1 MARQSDIDLEKT
13 LKSKKQLLKDIE
25 DMERRG
31 RKTDW
36 DRKEVVKEI
45 LELEEKIAKID
56 KARLDSIEQQSK
68 ARKGYVKLA
77 QEAKKAEEA
86 VDKSLSSR
94 LTALVKGNITAAV
107 GLKSTREHEKEQR
120 KLAGEAKTMAKDA
133 LDNGKL
139 DGRQKAGIVS
149 LTQDIK
155 DGLVDEEG
163 IKGRIAA
170 LDLDMAEGG
179 KDILNQ
185 ALGLGKTQQKTAA
198 AGKLA
203 AGNMAKFAKFGAGAG
218 IALKVVFD
226 IAQKFAGSI
235 DAIGKQFG
243 SLNVLG
249 EGFKHELLSSQEAV
263 VGIGATM
270 EDVVSTTN
278 ALSSE
283 FGLSLDEAV
292 DLSTQVLDTAKAVG
306 LSNEEAAK
314 LSGTLQT
321 TSGLSGEQAERLTEG
336 AFQLA
341 AANRVNPSAVLKDM
355 AASSEAFASFSENGG
370 DNLAKAAVQARA
382 LGLSLDTTAK
392 IAEGLLDFE
401 ASIAKE
407 VEASVLIGRQLN
419 FQKARELALNNDIEG
434 AISNVVS
441 QLGSEAEFN
450 KLNSIQ
456 RKAIADSIGVSVT
469 DMAKMVA
476 NQDKSNMLAGE
487 TAKSFADIIGKDAM
501 SELTATMNELKI
513 FGVALANTLGPI
525 LMGIAKIVNF
535 VLTPIGQAVSGIS
548 RSVRG
553 VDDFHTGPGGITT
566 MMGPA
571 GVFSLNPR
579 DSVLATTNPIPVRR
593 VNDIYT
599 TGAGGLGVGG
609 GNMNV
614 NVTTGGISGRDIP
627 LLAEVEFDGNGTESL
642 SARV

>member
-94 LTALVKGNITAAV
+94 LTALVKGNIAAAV

-163 IKGRIAA
+163 IKGRIAG
-170 LDLDMAEGG
+170 LNLDMAKGG

-249 EGFKHELLSSQEAV
+249 EGFKKELLSSQEAV

-476 NQDKSNMLAGE
+476 NQDKANMLAGE

-513 FGVALANTLGPI
+513 FGVAIANIFGPI
-525 LMGIAKIVNF
+525 LMAVAKILNF
-535 VLTPIGQAVSGIS
+535 VLTPLGNAVTGIS
-548 RSVRG
+548 KMFRG
-553 VDDFHTGPGGITT
+553 VNDFHSGPGGITT

-571 GVFSLNPR
+571 GIFSLNPR
-579 DSVLATTNPIPVRR
+579 DSVLATTNPIPVNDVQSFPAGQAPGANAGDLR
-593 VNDIYT
+593 VT
-599 TGAGGLGVGG
+599 VRSE
-609 GNMNV
+609 
-614 NVTTGGISGRDIP
+614 GIQNRTIQQLVD
-627 LLAEVEFDGNGTESL
+627 VEFAGVPGSGM
-642 SARV
+642 V

>member
-1 MARQSDIDLEKT
+1 MADLEKDRQR
-13 LKSKKQLLKDIE
+13 LKEINAELDNRTRRTKVYIALEEEAAEIKKRQLDTQKQLNREFQLGAKAQRQSAAFSEKVKKLEQEKEKSFSNFLQNLAKGNVLQAVGFD
-25 DMERRG
+25 
-31 RKTDW
+31 KTKKA
-36 DRKEVVKEI
+36 REAEVSLAKEASALSKEI
-45 LELEEKIAKID
+45 LTSGIKENENRVALQDITKDITEGAITEKDEIQDRINSLGID
-56 KARLDSIEQQSK
+56 DDIRGRLVGKAQNLLKTQ
-68 ARKGYVKLA
+68 
-77 QEAKKAEEA
+77 
-86 VDKSLSSR
+86 
-94 LTALVKGNITAAV
+94 
-107 GLKSTREHEKEQR
+107 KSTSS
-120 KLAGEAKTMAKDA
+120 A
-133 LDNGKL
+133 LKVSSARMKMFGKL
-139 DGRQKAGIVS
+139 IG
-149 LTQDIK
+149 
-155 DGLVDEEG
+155 
-163 IKGRIAA
+163 
-170 LDLDMAEGG
+170 
-179 KDILNQ
+179 
-185 ALGLGKTQQKTAA
+185 
-198 AGKLA
+198 
-203 AGNMAKFAKFGAGAG
+203 GAGALFAG
-218 IALKVVFD
+218 LLV

-249 EGFKHELLSSQEAV
+249 DGFKNDLLSSQEAV
-263 VGIGATM
+263 VGIGASL
-270 EDVVSTTN
+270 EDVVAATN
-278 ALSSE
+278 ELSSE

-292 DLSTQVLDTAKAVG
+292 DLSAQVIDTARAVG

-314 LSGTLQT
+314 LSGILQT

-355 AASSEAFASFSENGG
+355 AASSETFAMFSEDGG

-382 LGLSLDTTAK
+382 LGLSLDTTSK

-401 ASIAKE
+401 QSITKE

-434 AISNVVS
+434 AITNVVS

-456 RKAIADSIGVSVT
+456 RKAIADSIGVSVA

-487 TAKSFADIIGKDAM
+487 TAKSFGDIIGKEALSEFTAAM
-501 SELTATMNELKI
+501 NSLKV
-513 FGVALANTLGPI
+513 FGVALANTVGPF
-525 LMGIAKIVNF
+525 LMLAAEVLIPVLEFTGNIA
-535 VLTPIGQAVSGIS
+535 TGIS
-548 RSVRG
+548 RAVRG

-593 VNDIYT
+593 VNDMYT

-642 SARV
+642 SARG

>member
-1 MARQSDIDLEKT
+1 MAQLTEQELKKIADIQDRINNGVKIQKRTQEELDR
-13 LKSKKQLLKDIE
+13 LLAKQLKQQQ
-25 DMERRG
+25 
-31 RKTDW
+31 
-36 DRKEVVKEI
+36 
-45 LELEEKIAKID
+45 ELNRQFQLGAKAQKIATDLTEKR
-56 KARLDSIEQQSK
+56 KQVEKENERSISSIVQN
-68 ARKGYVKLA
+68 LA
-77 QEAKKAEEA
+77 
-86 VDKSLSSR
+86 
-94 LTALVKGNITAAV
+94 KGNIAQAA
-107 GLKSTREHEKEQR
+107 GLDKTNSLRKKENDLARKAESLAKDELVTTLKTGDQRLGIRDLTQEIADGTVRDKEEVENRINSLGIEEGKKSQLLGKSLNLLD
-120 KLAGEAKTMAKDA
+120 LAGKTTKETALSSAKMTKFS
-133 LDNGKL
+133 K
-139 DGRQKAGIVS
+139 GI
-149 LTQDIK
+149 
-155 DGLVDEEG
+155 
-163 IKGRIAA
+163 A
-170 LDLDMAEGG
+170 
-179 KDILNQ
+179 
-185 ALGLGKTQQKTAA
+185 
-198 AGKLA
+198 
-203 AGNMAKFAKFGAGAG
+203 GAGAVFA
-218 IALKVVFD
+218 ALFA

-249 EGFKHELLSSQEAV
+249 DNFTNELLSSQEAV
-263 VGIGATM
+263 VGIGASL
-270 EDVVSTTN
+270 EDVVAATN
-278 ALSSE
+278 ELSSD

-292 DLSTQVLDTAKAVG
+292 DLSAQVIDTARAVG

-314 LSGTLQT
+314 LSGILQT

-355 AASSEAFASFSENGG
+355 AASSETFAMFSEDGG

-401 ASIAKE
+401 SSITKE

-434 AISNVVS
+434 AISNVVN

-476 NQDKSNMLAGE
+476 NQEKSDMLAGE

-548 RSVRG
+548 RAVRG

-571 GVFSLNPR
+571 GIFSLNPR

-593 VNDIYT
+593 VNDVHVE
-599 TGAGGLGVGG
+599 GAGKLGVGG
-609 GNMNV
+609 V
-614 NVTTGGISGRDIP
+614 LDVRVTAGSLEGRNFPLETEYDLIP
-627 LLAEVEFDGNGTESL
+627 GPESL
-642 SARV
+642 STRK

>member
-1 MARQSDIDLEKT
+1 MADFEKDKQRLKEINAELEKRTRRTKVYIALEEEAVEIKKRQLATQQKLNKEFQLGAKAQRQSAVFSEKVKKLEQEKEKSFSNFLQNLAKGNVLQAVGFDKT
-13 LKSKKQLLKDIE
+13 KKAREAEVSLA
-25 DMERRG
+25 
-31 RKTDW
+31 
-36 DRKEVVKEI
+36 KEASALSKEI
-45 LELEEKIAKID
+45 LTSGIKENENRVALQDITKDITEGAIVEKDEIQDRINSLGID
-56 KARLDSIEQQSK
+56 DDIRGRLVGKAQNLLKTQ
-68 ARKGYVKLA
+68 
-77 QEAKKAEEA
+77 
-86 VDKSLSSR
+86 
-94 LTALVKGNITAAV
+94 
-107 GLKSTREHEKEQR
+107 KSTSS
-120 KLAGEAKTMAKDA
+120 A
-133 LDNGKL
+133 LKVSSARMKMFGKL
-139 DGRQKAGIVS
+139 IG
-149 LTQDIK
+149 
-155 DGLVDEEG
+155 
-163 IKGRIAA
+163 
-170 LDLDMAEGG
+170 
-179 KDILNQ
+179 
-185 ALGLGKTQQKTAA
+185 
-198 AGKLA
+198 
-203 AGNMAKFAKFGAGAG
+203 GAGA
-218 IALKVVFD
+218 IFAALLV

-249 EGFKHELLSSQEAV
+249 DGFKNDLLSSQEAV
-263 VGIGATM
+263 VGIGASL
-270 EDVVSTTN
+270 EDVVAATN
-278 ALSSE
+278 ELSSE

-292 DLSTQVLDTAKAVG
+292 DLSAQIIDTARAVG
-306 LSNEEAAK
+306 LSNEETAK
-314 LSGTLQT
+314 LSGILQT

-336 AFQLA
+336 AYQLA

-355 AASSEAFASFSENGG
+355 AASSEAFASFSEDGG
-370 DNLAKAAVQARA
+370 DNLAKAAIQARA

-401 ASIAKE
+401 SSITKE

-456 RKAIADSIGVSVT
+456 RKAIADSIGVSVA

-487 TAKSFADIIGKDAM
+487 TAKSFGDIIGKEALSEFTAAM
-501 SELTATMNELKI
+501 NSLKV
-513 FGVALANTLGPI
+513 FGVALANTVGPF
-525 LMGIAKIVNF
+525 LMLAAEVLIPVLEFTGNIA
-535 VLTPIGQAVSGIS
+535 TGIS
-548 RSVRG
+548 RAVRG

-593 VNDIYT
+593 VNDMYT

-642 SARV
+642 SARG